1 MSRCAV
7 GDNLLGTPSMG
18 AGHPV
23 TLGCAVVYHDTAW
36 KACGAPLSK
45 GGRSWLR

>member
-7 GDNLLGTPSMG
+7 GDNLGDPLQG

-23 TLGCAVVYHDTAW
+23 TPDLAVKAARLR

-45 GGRSWLR
+45 GGVA